1 MIYRQRHHLPYA
13 NRRSTERIA
22 LPPSDSLVVELDW
35 EGRTIP
41 ANLVDL
47 SARGIGVR
55 TAQEASEQIPVGALV
70 RLVIAHP
77 IDGWQ
82 VETTAEVRNVGLT
95 GPEHQHVGLQFIN
108 EGQLFQQ
115 LTSALGRYFNR
126 RGESRA
132 AAQADEPTWVSVRSG
147 ECTFEGTLYDLST
160 SGVGVHFTAS
170 GSAWTPA
177 TDATV
182 QVSIDFESAPGWSV
196 EARVART
203 REHEGRTFVGFAFGD
218 LSPEQHDAICA
229 WMDEHSDALE
239 TFERTFAA

>member
-35 EGRTIP
+35 EGRTVP
-41 ANLVDL
+41 AILVDL
-47 SARGIGVR
+47 SARGIGLR
-55 TAQEASEQIPVGALV
+55 TAQDADEQLPVGALV

-95 GPEHQHVGLQFIN
+95 GAEHQHVGLQFIN

-132 AAQADEPTWVSVRSG
+132 AADADEATFVSVRAG
-147 ECTFEGTLYDLST
+147 DRIVEGSVFDLSP
-160 SGVGVHFTAS
+160 SGVGVHFPTS
-170 GSAWTPA
+170 QEWSPA
-177 TDATV
+177 TDTTV
-182 QVSIDFESAPGWSV
+182 QLSIDFEAAPGWSV
-196 EARVART
+196 EARVVRT
-203 REHEGRTFVGFAFGD
+203 REHDGRTFVGFAFGD
-218 LSPEQHDAICA
+218 LTAEESAAVHEWID
-229 WMDEHSDALE
+229 DHSDALA

>member
-1 MIYRQRHHLPYA
+1 M
-13 NRRSTERIA
+13 
-22 LPPSDSLVVELDW
+22 
-35 EGRTIP
+35 
-41 ANLVDL
+41 
-47 SARGIGVR
+47 
-55 TAQEASEQIPVGALV
+55 
-70 RLVIAHP
+70 
-77 IDGWQ
+77 
-82 VETTAEVRNVGLT
+82 
-95 GPEHQHVGLQFIN
+95 
-108 EGQLFQQ
+108 
-115 LTSALGRYFNR
+115 
-126 RGESRA
+126 
-132 AAQADEPTWVSVRSG
+132 
-147 ECTFEGTLYDLST
+147 
-160 SGVGVHFTAS
+160 HFTAS